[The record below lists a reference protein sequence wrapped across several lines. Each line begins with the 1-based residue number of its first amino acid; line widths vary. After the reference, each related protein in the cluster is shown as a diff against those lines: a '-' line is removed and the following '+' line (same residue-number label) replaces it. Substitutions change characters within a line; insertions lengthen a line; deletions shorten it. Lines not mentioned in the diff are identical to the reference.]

1 MQLIVNVNARNSI
14 NVSKGK
20 SKLELNLNLL
30 YSFISLF
37 ALLKIISF
45 STNFHIPLEV
55 ILCSINL
62 HILSKTFYDY
72 FFIIYINN

>member
-1 MQLIVNVNARNSI
+1 MTQLMVNVNARNSI

-20 SKLELNLNLL
+20 SKLELNLNLS
-30 YSFISLF
+30 YSFILLF

-45 STNFHIPLEV
+45 STNFHISLDV

-62 HILSKTFYDY
+62 HILSKTLFFYY
-72 FFIIYINN
+72 LY